1 MNQLKDYLRRHNQN
15 VTGKKA
21 ELALRAKRGE
31 QTCESWCNLWE
42 SGRESIRTTT
52 DRNAS
57 GPAWR
62 EAPRSIL
69 LVNWV
74 KDLLQIPHFTEGD
87 IYNYV
92 VLKMGIKS
100 RWGLKCT
107 QTDMFMIFSTAQSV
121 MCVITVLWNV
131 KWFQLQM
138 RRKTPP
144 NRWPGCINDLP
155 LYDTLYII
163 NLQCTFSVGAMVSS
177 LIKISTRST
186 TINKPK
192 GADKR
197 YQLGV
202 KRVCLRLLY
211 VCKFRANIFL

>member
-1 MNQLKDYLRRHNQN
+1 VKADVICGKAAASQFERRQTEQL
-15 VTGKKA
+15 VTP
-21 ELALRAKRGE
+21 LGE
-31 QTCESWCNLWE
+31 KL
-42 SGRESIRTTT
+42 
-52 DRNAS
+52 
-57 GPAWR
+57 PA
-62 EAPRSIL
+62 PFS

-163 NLQCTFSVGAMVSS
+163 NLQCTFSVGVLVSS
-177 LIKISTRST
+177 LIQISTRSA
-186 TINKPK
+186 TINQPK

-197 YQLGV
+197 VTAGRETGLFTAT
-202 KRVCLRLLY
+202 LRLQIS
-211 VCKFRANIFL
+211 R